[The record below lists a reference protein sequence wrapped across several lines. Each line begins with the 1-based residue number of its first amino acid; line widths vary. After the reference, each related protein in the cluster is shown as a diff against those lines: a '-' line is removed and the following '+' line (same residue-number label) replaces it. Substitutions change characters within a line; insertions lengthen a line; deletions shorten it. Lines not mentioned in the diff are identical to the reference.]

1 MKYHKLFVTKKV
13 FNYLIRFALLV
24 ALVAEFYYQSW
35 LPFAII
41 TLALILTFIPSLVE
55 KKYNIDLPEELEIWI
70 LIFIYLTLYLGEVQ
84 KFYHIFW
91 WWDILLHGFSAIS
104 IGFVG
109 FIVVLYLQQG
119 NLVRAKP
126 VMLSLLAFSF
136 ALAGGALWEIFEF
149 SMDQF
154 FGFTMQ
160 DASLV
165 DTMWD
170 LIIDSAGAFI
180 GALFGFIYLK
190 DHQSFFA
197 YTIRAFV
204 DLNSSLFKKL
214 NKDLSKKYS
223 DLKKIE
229 LK

>member
-1 MKYHKLFVTKKV
+1 MKYHRLFVTKKV

-41 TLALILTFIPSLVE
+41 ALALFLTFIPSLFE

-109 FIVVLYLQQG
+109 FVVVLYLQQG

-136 ALAGGALWEIFEF
+136 AVAIGTTWEIFEF
-149 SMDQF
+149 GMDQL
-154 FGFTMQ
+154 FGLNMQ
-160 DASLV
+160 KSGLI
-165 DTMWD
+165 DTMTD
-170 LIIDSAGAFI
+170 LIVDCAGAFI
-180 GALFGFIYLK
+180 GALSGYIYLK

-197 YTIRAFV
+197 YTIRSFV

-214 NKDLSKKYS
+214 NRGLSKKYS